1 MLVVFIS
8 MTLSLSLG
16 KSAAFAV
23 CDLLKGGGAEAEAA
37 APDLRLVRPKVCQ
50 QFQFS
55 VFKMSSRVTC
65 GKVASSKQRNVALSC
80 ASLAAAMCVQQLP
93 PLGRALAANYDART
107 RVIHLQLQ
115 RHR

>member
-1 MLVVFIS
+1 MGRGV
-8 MTLSLSLG
+8 
-16 KSAAFAV
+16 
-23 CDLLKGGGAEAEAA
+23 EAEAA

-115 RHR
+115 RHRWLPLLLLLGFINARLAEFALRLF

>member
-1 MLVVFIS
+1 MVE
-8 MTLSLSLG
+8 
-16 KSAAFAV
+16 
-23 CDLLKGGGAEAEAA
+23 AEAEAA
-37 APDLRLVRPKVCQ
+37 APDLRLVRPKFCQ

-65 GKVASSKQRNVALSC
+65 GNVASSKQRNVALSC
-80 ASLAAAMCVQQLP
+80 ASLAAATLCVQQLP

-115 RHR
+115 RHRWLPLLLGFINACLAEFALRLF